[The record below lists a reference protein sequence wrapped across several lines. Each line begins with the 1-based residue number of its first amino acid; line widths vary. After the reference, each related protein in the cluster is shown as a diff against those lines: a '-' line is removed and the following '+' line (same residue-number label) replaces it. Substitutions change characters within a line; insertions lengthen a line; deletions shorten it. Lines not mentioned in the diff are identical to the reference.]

1 MRRTGEVLSEEEIDQ
16 LLNAIN
22 AGETETRHFEP
33 RPPFGIK
40 EFEAY
45 LKERQAPE
53 APYGL
58 FATDISV
65 CSFFDSS
72 KGDEELLADIERKNR
87 EQGMG
92 NVKIPNT
99 DITLINY
106 SVCPKCGAIFSF
118 QDLATYYANPAPDS
132 AFKNQIQQFR
142 NDTRVR
148 CHDCGGYFLPSLIIS
163 DGTPRNETQFLCPL
177 QTVDAIEQFSQERG
191 KAVLTRMQKNSL
203 HKEGHSAIRN
213 DVSLRDLESKPTLI
227 TNLLQYT
234 PPDLM
239 LNLIDGSS
247 VAKGDVLYGAWRK
260 DAA

>member
-1 MRRTGEVLSEEEIDQ
+1 MREVFSQEEIDE
-16 LLNAIN
+16 LI
-22 AGETETRHFEP
+22 GPVRRVGGTEIKDQAP

-45 LKERQAPE
+45 LKERQATE
-53 APYGL
+53 SPYGE
-58 FATDISV
+58 FFGIDISV
-65 CSFFDSS
+65 CSFFNDS
-72 KGDEELLADIERKNR
+72 KGDEELLADIEQKNR

-118 QDLATYYANPAPDS
+118 QGLTAYYANPVPDS
-132 AFKNQIQQFR
+132 AFGNQIQQFR

-148 CHDCGGYFLPSLIIS
+148 CHDCGDYFLPSLIIS

-177 QTVDAIEQFSQERG
+177 QTVDAIEQFFQERG

-213 DVSLRDLESKPTLI
+213 DVSLSDLESKPTLI

-247 VAKGDVLYGAWRK
+247 VEKGDVLYGAWRK
-260 DAA
+260 DAV

>member
-1 MRRTGEVLSEEEIDQ
+1 MEVLSQDEIDQ
-16 LLNAIN
+16 LLTALDPGSEAWNPKPAK
-22 AGETETRHFEP
+22 
-33 RPPFGIK
+33 PFGIE

-45 LKERQAPE
+45 LTNKQQAPE
-53 APYGL
+53 DPYGI
-58 FATDISV
+58 FEEDISV
-65 CSFFDSS
+65 CRLFSS
-72 KGDEELLADIERKNR
+72 EGDEKLLADIEQKNR

-99 DITLINY
+99 NITLINY

-118 QDLATYYANPAPDS
+118 QDLAVYYANPVPDP

-142 NDTRVR
+142 KDTRVC
-148 CHDCGGYFLPSLIIS
+148 CHECGDYFLPALVIS
-163 DGTPRNETQFLCPL
+163 DGTPRNETQFLCRI
-177 QTVDAIEQFSQERG
+177 QTMNAIEEFSDKRG
-191 KAVLTRMQKNSL
+191 AAVLTHKRKNIL
-203 HKEGHSAIRN
+203 HREGCSAIRN
-213 DVSLRDLESKPTLI
+213 DVPLRDLEPKPTLI

-234 PPDLM
+234 PPALM